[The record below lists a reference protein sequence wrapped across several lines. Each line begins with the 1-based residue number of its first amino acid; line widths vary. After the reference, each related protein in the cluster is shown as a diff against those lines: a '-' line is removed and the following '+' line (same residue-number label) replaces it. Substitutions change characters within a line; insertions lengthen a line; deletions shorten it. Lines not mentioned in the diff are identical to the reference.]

1 MGQALFNKHLSSFL
15 NLKIIKVKVK
25 VKVKEIIAYLRL
37 ALNSSARVPTSP
49 GTLGA

>member
-1 MGQALFNKHLSSFL
+1 MGQTLFNKHLSSFL
-15 NLKIIKVKVK
+15 NLKII
-25 VKVKEIIAYLRL
+25 KVKEIIAYLRL

>member
-1 MGQALFNKHLSSFL
+1 MGQTLFNKHLSSFL
-15 NLKIIKVKVK
+15 NLKIIK